1 MRDQGHPLELANALV
16 LAATVL
22 EALDR
27 LEAAA
32 AAIAEARA
40 ALDSCPDPGTLA
52 ERIAA
57 LERPGRPRRRN
68 GDGALSAREL
78 VILRML
84 TGPLTERDIGR
95 ELFLSHNTIHSHTRS
110 IYRKLAVTS
119 RSEAVHHAR
128 QLGLI

>member
-1 MRDQGHPLELANALV
+1 VRDQGHPLELANALV

-78 VILRML
+78 VICVHV
-84 TGPLTERDIGR
+84 TGPDGCAISAASCSCRTTP
-95 ELFLSHNTIHSHTRS
+95 STATRS
-110 IYRKLAVTS
+110 IYRKLVPRGPRRSTS
-119 RSEAVHHAR
+119 A